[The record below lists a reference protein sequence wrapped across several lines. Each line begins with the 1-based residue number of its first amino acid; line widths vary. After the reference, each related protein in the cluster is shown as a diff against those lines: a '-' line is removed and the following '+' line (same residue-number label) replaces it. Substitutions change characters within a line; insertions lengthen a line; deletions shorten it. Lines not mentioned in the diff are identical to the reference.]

1 MMPAS
6 LFKQLL
12 LPLYPR
18 LQRVA
23 LRLLGN
29 TEDAEDMV
37 QEVYMKLWSKRDA
50 LPDVKEVEAYCVTMT
65 KNMCIDRLRMA
76 EVEKED
82 VDEVPIMLA
91 ATDDVEAQVA
101 LEDINLCYTYGQVDV
116 IGQMKW
122 LKRLWWSGSWTAK
135 VRYGDALRENLPD
148 CTFNFDTGSST
159 GEGWR
164 KGKNYYAMRDLFG
177 MSYMIW

>member
-29 TEDAEDMV
+29 AEDAEDMV
-37 QEVYMKLWSKRDA
+37 QEVYMKLWNKRDA
-50 LPDVKEVEAYCVTMT
+50 LPDVQDVEAYCVTLT

-82 VDEVPIMLA
+82 VDEVPTMLA
-91 ATDDVEAQVA
+91 ATDDVEAQVERRDA
-101 LEDINLCYTYGQVDV
+101 VEQVKQIIETLPEHQQQVITLRDMEDCSFEEIVEQTGL
-116 IGQMKW
+116 
-122 LKRLWWSGSWTAK
+122 TAVNIRMLLSRARK
-135 VRYGDALRENLPD
+135 TIRERFKKL
-148 CTFNFDTGSST
+148 
-159 GEGWR
+159 
-164 KGKNYYAMRDLFG
+164 
-177 MSYMIW
+177 

>member
-1 MMPAS
+1 MPAS

-29 TEDAEDMV
+29 VEDAEDMV

-50 LPDVKEVEAYCVTMT
+50 LPDVKDVEAYCVTLT

-91 ATDDVEAQVA
+91 ETDDVEAQVERRDA
-101 LEDINLCYTYGQVDV
+101 VELVKQIIGTLPEHQQQVITLRDMEDCSFEEIVEQTGL
-116 IGQMKW
+116 
-122 LKRLWWSGSWTAK
+122 TAVN
-135 VRYGDALRENLPD
+135 VRMLLSRARKTIRERYKKL
-148 CTFNFDTGSST
+148 
-159 GEGWR
+159 
-164 KGKNYYAMRDLFG
+164 
-177 MSYMIW
+177 

>member
-29 TEDAEDMV
+29 VEDAEDMV

-50 LPDVKEVEAYCVTMT
+50 LPDVQDVEAYCVTLT

-82 VDEVPIMLA
+82 VDEVPTMLA
-91 ATDDVEAQVA
+91 ATDDVEAQVERRDA
-101 LEDINLCYTYGQVDV
+101 VEQVKQIIETLPEHQQQVITLRDMEDCSFEEIAEQTGLTAVNIRMLLSRARKT
-116 IGQMKW
+116 IRER
-122 LKRLWWSGSWTAK
+122 LKKL
-135 VRYGDALRENLPD
+135 
-148 CTFNFDTGSST
+148 
-159 GEGWR
+159 
-164 KGKNYYAMRDLFG
+164 
-177 MSYMIW
+177 

>member
-29 TEDAEDMV
+29 VEDAEDIV

-50 LPDVKEVEAYCVTMT
+50 LPDVKDVEAYCVTLA

-76 EVEKED
+76 EAEKAD
-82 VDEVPIMLA
+82 VDEVPTMLA
-91 ATDDVEAQVA
+91 ETDDVEAQVERRDA
-101 LEDINLCYTYGQVDV
+101 VEQVKQIIETLPEHQQQVITLRDMEDCSFEEIAEQTGL
-116 IGQMKW
+116 
-122 LKRLWWSGSWTAK
+122 TAVNIRMLLSRARK
-135 VRYGDALRENLPD
+135 TIRERFKKL
-148 CTFNFDTGSST
+148 
-159 GEGWR
+159 
-164 KGKNYYAMRDLFG
+164 
-177 MSYMIW
+177 

>member
-1 MMPAS
+1 MPAS

-29 TEDAEDMV
+29 AEDAEDMV
-37 QEVYMKLWSKRDA
+37 QEVYMKLWNKRDA
-50 LPDVKEVEAYCVTMT
+50 LPDVQDVEAYCVTLT

-82 VDEVPIMLA
+82 VDEVPTMLA
-91 ATDDVEAQVA
+91 ATDDVEAQVERRDA
-101 LEDINLCYTYGQVDV
+101 VEQVKQIIETLPEHQQQVITLRDMEDCSFEEIVEQTGLTAVNIRMLLSRARKT
-116 IGQMKW
+116 IRER
-122 LKRLWWSGSWTAK
+122 LKKL
-135 VRYGDALRENLPD
+135 
-148 CTFNFDTGSST
+148 
-159 GEGWR
+159 
-164 KGKNYYAMRDLFG
+164 
-177 MSYMIW
+177 

>member
-29 TEDAEDMV
+29 AEDAEDMV
-37 QEVYMKLWSKRDA
+37 QEVYMKLWNKRDA
-50 LPDVKEVEAYCVTMT
+50 LPDVQDVEAYCVTLT

-82 VDEVPIMLA
+82 VDEVPTMLA
-91 ATDDVEAQVA
+91 ATDDVEAQVERRDA
-101 LEDINLCYTYGQVDV
+101 VEQVKQIIETLPEHQQQVIILRDMEDCSFEEIAEQTGLTAVNIRMQLSRARKT
-116 IGQMKW
+116 IRER
-122 LKRLWWSGSWTAK
+122 LKKL
-135 VRYGDALRENLPD
+135 
-148 CTFNFDTGSST
+148 
-159 GEGWR
+159 
-164 KGKNYYAMRDLFG
+164 
-177 MSYMIW
+177 

>member
-1 MMPAS
+1 MPAS

-29 TEDAEDMV
+29 AEDAEDMV

-50 LPDVKEVEAYCVTMT
+50 LPDVQDVEAYCVTLT

-76 EVEKED
+76 EMEKAD
-82 VDEVPIMLA
+82 VDEVPTMLA
-91 ATDDVEAQVA
+91 ATDDVEAQVERHDA
-101 LEDINLCYTYGQVDV
+101 VEQVKQIIETLPEHQQQVITLRDMEDCSFEEIAEQTGLTAVNIRMLLSRARRT
-116 IGQMKW
+116 IRERF
-122 LKRLWWSGSWTAK
+122 KRL
-135 VRYGDALRENLPD
+135 
-148 CTFNFDTGSST
+148 
-159 GEGWR
+159 
-164 KGKNYYAMRDLFG
+164 
-177 MSYMIW
+177 

>member
-29 TEDAEDMV
+29 AEDAEDMV

-50 LPDVKEVEAYCVTMT
+50 LPDVKDVEAYCVTLT
-65 KNMCIDRLRMA
+65 KNMCIDRLRIA
-76 EVEKED
+76 EAEKED
-82 VDEVPIMLA
+82 MDEVPIMLA
-91 ATDDVEAQVA
+91 ETDDVEAQVERRDA
-101 LEDINLCYTYGQVDV
+101 VEQVKQIIGTLPEHQQQVITLRDMEDCSFEEIVEQTGLTAVNIRMLLSRARRT
-116 IGQMKW
+116 IRERF
-122 LKRLWWSGSWTAK
+122 KRL
-135 VRYGDALRENLPD
+135 
-148 CTFNFDTGSST
+148 
-159 GEGWR
+159 
-164 KGKNYYAMRDLFG
+164 
-177 MSYMIW
+177 

>member
-1 MMPAS
+1 MMPTS

-76 EVEKED
+76 EVEKAN
-82 VDEVPIMLA
+82 VDEVPTMLA
-91 ATDDVEAQVA
+91 ATDDVEAQVERRDA
-101 LEDINLCYTYGQVDV
+101 VEQVKQIIETLPEHQQQVITLRDMEDCSFEEIAEQTGLTAVNIRMLLSRARRT
-116 IGQMKW
+116 IRERF
-122 LKRLWWSGSWTAK
+122 KRL
-135 VRYGDALRENLPD
+135 
-148 CTFNFDTGSST
+148 
-159 GEGWR
+159 
-164 KGKNYYAMRDLFG
+164 
-177 MSYMIW
+177 

>member
-29 TEDAEDMV
+29 AEDAEDMV
-37 QEVYMKLWSKRDA
+37 QEVYMKLWNKRDA
-50 LPDVKEVEAYCVTMT
+50 LPDVQDVEAYCVTLT

-82 VDEVPIMLA
+82 MDEVPTMLD
-91 ATDDVEAQVA
+91 ATDDVEAQVERRDTVEQVKQIIET
-101 LEDINLCYTYGQVDV
+101 LPEHQQQVITLRDMEDCSFEEIVEQTGLTAVNIRMLLSRARKT
-116 IGQMKW
+116 IRER
-122 LKRLWWSGSWTAK
+122 LKKL
-135 VRYGDALRENLPD
+135 
-148 CTFNFDTGSST
+148 
-159 GEGWR
+159 
-164 KGKNYYAMRDLFG
+164 
-177 MSYMIW
+177 

>member
-29 TEDAEDMV
+29 AEDAEDMV

-50 LPDVKEVEAYCVTMT
+50 LPDVQDVEAYCVTLT

-76 EVEKED
+76 EADKAD
-82 VDEVPIMLA
+82 VDEVPTMLV
-91 ATDDVEAQVA
+91 ATDDVEAQVERHDA
-101 LEDINLCYTYGQVDV
+101 VEQVKQIIETLPEHQQQVITLRDMEDCSFEEIAEQTGL
-116 IGQMKW
+116 
-122 LKRLWWSGSWTAK
+122 TA
-135 VRYGDALRENLPD
+135 VNIRMLLSRARRTIRERFKKL
-148 CTFNFDTGSST
+148 
-159 GEGWR
+159 
-164 KGKNYYAMRDLFG
+164 
-177 MSYMIW
+177 

>member
-29 TEDAEDMV
+29 AEDAEDMV

-50 LPDVKEVEAYCVTMT
+50 LPDVQDVEAYCVTLT
-65 KNMCIDRLRMA
+65 KNMCIDRLRIA
-76 EVEKED
+76 ETDKAD

-91 ATDDVEAQVA
+91 ATDDVEAQVERHDA
-101 LEDINLCYTYGQVDV
+101 VEQVQRIIGTLPEHQQQVITLRDMEDCSFEEIAEQTGL
-116 IGQMKW
+116 
-122 LKRLWWSGSWTAK
+122 TAVN
-135 VRYGDALRENLPD
+135 VRMLLSRARRTIRERFKKL
-148 CTFNFDTGSST
+148 
-159 GEGWR
+159 
-164 KGKNYYAMRDLFG
+164 
-177 MSYMIW
+177 

>member
-29 TEDAEDMV
+29 AEDAEDMV
-37 QEVYMKLWSKRDA
+37 QEVYMKLWNKRDA
-50 LPDVKEVEAYCVTMT
+50 LPDVKDVEAYCVTLT

-76 EVEKED
+76 EMEKAD
-82 VDEVPIMLA
+82 VDEVPTMLA
-91 ATDDVEAQVA
+91 ATDDVEAQVERHDA
-101 LEDINLCYTYGQVDV
+101 VEQVKQIIETLPEHQQQVITLRDMEDCSFEEIAEQTGL
-116 IGQMKW
+116 
-122 LKRLWWSGSWTAK
+122 TA
-135 VRYGDALRENLPD
+135 VNIRMLLSRARRTIRERFKKL
-148 CTFNFDTGSST
+148 
-159 GEGWR
+159 
-164 KGKNYYAMRDLFG
+164 
-177 MSYMIW
+177 

>member
-29 TEDAEDMV
+29 AEDAEDMV

-50 LPDVKEVEAYCVTMT
+50 LPDVKDVEAYCVTLT
-65 KNMCIDRLRMA
+65 KNMCIDRLRIA
-76 EVEKED
+76 EAEKED
-82 VDEVPIMLA
+82 VDKVPTMLA
-91 ATDDVEAQVA
+91 ATDDVEVQIERRDAVEQVKQIIET
-101 LEDINLCYTYGQVDV
+101 LPEKQQQVITLRDMEDCSFEEIAEQTGL
-116 IGQMKW
+116 
-122 LKRLWWSGSWTAK
+122 TAVNIRMLLSRARK
-135 VRYGDALRENLPD
+135 TIREKFKKL
-148 CTFNFDTGSST
+148 
-159 GEGWR
+159 
-164 KGKNYYAMRDLFG
+164 
-177 MSYMIW
+177 

>member
-29 TEDAEDMV
+29 AEDAEDMV

-50 LPDVKEVEAYCVTMT
+50 LPDVQDVEAYCVTLT

-76 EVEKED
+76 EMEKAD
-82 VDEVPIMLA
+82 VDEVPTMLA
-91 ATDDVEAQVA
+91 ATDDVEAQVERHDA
-101 LEDINLCYTYGQVDV
+101 VEQVKQIIETLPEHQQQVITLRDMEDCSFEEIAEQTGLTAVNIRMLLSRARRT
-116 IGQMKW
+116 IRERF
-122 LKRLWWSGSWTAK
+122 KRL
-135 VRYGDALRENLPD
+135 
-148 CTFNFDTGSST
+148 
-159 GEGWR
+159 
-164 KGKNYYAMRDLFG
+164 
-177 MSYMIW
+177 

>member
-29 TEDAEDMV
+29 AEDAEDMV
-37 QEVYMKLWSKRDA
+37 QEVYMKLWNKRDA
-50 LPDVKEVEAYCVTMT
+50 LPDVQDVEAYCVTLT
-65 KNMCIDRLRMA
+65 KNMCIDRLRIA

-82 VDEVPIMLA
+82 VDEVPTMLA
-91 ATDDVEAQVA
+91 ATDDVEAQVERRDA
-101 LEDINLCYTYGQVDV
+101 VEQVKQIIETLPEHQQQVITLRDMEDCSFEEIVKQTGLTAVNIRMQLSRARKT
-116 IGQMKW
+116 IRER
-122 LKRLWWSGSWTAK
+122 LKKL
-135 VRYGDALRENLPD
+135 
-148 CTFNFDTGSST
+148 
-159 GEGWR
+159 
-164 KGKNYYAMRDLFG
+164 
-177 MSYMIW
+177 

>member
-29 TEDAEDMV
+29 AEDAEDMV

-50 LPDVKEVEAYCVTMT
+50 LPDVQDVEAYCVTLT
-65 KNMCIDRLRMA
+65 KNMCIDRLRIA
-76 EVEKED
+76 EAEKED
-82 VDEVPIMLA
+82 VDKVPTMLA
-91 ATDDVEAQVA
+91 ATDDVEVQIERRDAVEQVKQIIGT
-101 LEDINLCYTYGQVDV
+101 LPEKQQQVITLRD
-116 IGQMKW
+116 MKDCSFEEIAEQTG
-122 LKRLWWSGSWTAK
+122 LTAVNIRMLLSRARK
-135 VRYGDALRENLPD
+135 TIREKFKKL
-148 CTFNFDTGSST
+148 
-159 GEGWR
+159 
-164 KGKNYYAMRDLFG
+164 
-177 MSYMIW
+177 

>member
-29 TEDAEDMV
+29 AEDAEDMV
-37 QEVYMKLWSKRDA
+37 QEVYMKLWNKRDA
-50 LPDVKEVEAYCVTMT
+50 LPNVQDVEAYCVTMT
-65 KNMCIDRLRMA
+65 KNMCINRLRMA

-82 VDEVPIMLA
+82 VDEVPTMLA
-91 ATDDVEAQVA
+91 ATDDVEAQVERRDA
-101 LEDINLCYTYGQVDV
+101 VEQVQRIIGTLPEHQQQVITLRDMEDCSFEEIAEQTGLTAVNIRMLLSRARKT
-116 IGQMKW
+116 IRER
-122 LKRLWWSGSWTAK
+122 LKKL
-135 VRYGDALRENLPD
+135 
-148 CTFNFDTGSST
+148 
-159 GEGWR
+159 
-164 KGKNYYAMRDLFG
+164 
-177 MSYMIW
+177 

>member
-29 TEDAEDMV
+29 VEDAEDIV

-50 LPDVKEVEAYCVTMT
+50 LPDVQDVEAYCVTLT

-82 VDEVPIMLA
+82 VDEVPTMLA
-91 ATDDVEAQVA
+91 ATDDVEAQVERRDA
-101 LEDINLCYTYGQVDV
+101 VEQVKQIIETLPEHQQQVITLRDMEDCSFEEIVEQTGLTAVNIRMLLSRARKT
-116 IGQMKW
+116 IRER
-122 LKRLWWSGSWTAK
+122 LKKL
-135 VRYGDALRENLPD
+135 
-148 CTFNFDTGSST
+148 
-159 GEGWR
+159 
-164 KGKNYYAMRDLFG
+164 
-177 MSYMIW
+177 

>member
-29 TEDAEDMV
+29 AEDAEDMV
-37 QEVYMKLWSKRDA
+37 QEVYMKLWNKRDA
-50 LPDVKEVEAYCVTMT
+50 LPDVQEVEAYCVTLT

-82 VDEVPIMLA
+82 VDEVPTMLA
-91 ATDDVEAQVA
+91 ATDDVEAQVERRDVVEQVQQIIET
-101 LEDINLCYTYGQVDV
+101 LPEHQQQVITLRDMEDCSFEEIAEQTGLTAVNIRMLLSRARKT
-116 IGQMKW
+116 IRER
-122 LKRLWWSGSWTAK
+122 LKKL
-135 VRYGDALRENLPD
+135 
-148 CTFNFDTGSST
+148 
-159 GEGWR
+159 
-164 KGKNYYAMRDLFG
+164 
-177 MSYMIW
+177 